1 MDKSKKKRD
10 RQDPLTLAP
19 LSFEEALEAML
30 QVPPPPKGDGE
41 PDAHTEDQKD
51 AKKGEK

>member
-1 MDKSKKKRD
+1 MAKNEDKRKRP
-10 RQDPLTLAP
+10 DPLTLAP

-41 PDAHTEDQKD
+41 PDAHGGDEKD
-51 AKKGEK
+51 AKKDK